1 VDRLSGPERIT
12 PAVPARIVERVRV
25 VSVGGAIAL
34 IVILLIFPVI
44 VGMSGA
50 IGAALLGGLVKNRV
64 DDKFE
69 GSELLDANK

>member
-1 VDRLSGPERIT
+1 M
-12 PAVPARIVERVRV
+12 
-25 VSVGGAIAL
+25 GGAIAL